1 MCKFVSK
8 IYNKSLKY
16 FKNKTFEV
24 HFFWLLGFSSKYY
37 AAYKIISTNKKR
49 NRSVWLLN
57 NFIFPIIVII
67 SPYTLTI
74 ISEHFQTILFNK
86 SFTAILIGGAISLL
100 GINVL
105 RTSSTIISEKLNYEN
120 IPSEYSSKISEIESE
135 INTLKKRLT
144 GWSWILSAIGFLFY
158 FIQTA
163 QLINESNNIVYW
175 FLLGILIVFLLSL
188 FFGRFISLMESNLFD
203 REEFTK
209 LLFSSLITQNNDFNE
224 LKSQLNNQ
232 GLL

>member
-1 MCKFVSK
+1 MHQFISNAYSRTK
-8 IYNKSLKY
+8 NY

-24 HFFWLLGFSSKYY
+24 HFFWLLGFSGKYY
-37 AAYKIISTNKKR
+37 AAYKIIATNKRR

-57 NFIFPIIVII
+57 NFIFPIIVIL
-67 SPYTLTI
+67 SPFILTI
-74 ISEHFQTILFNK
+74 ISEHFHTIEFTK

-120 IPSEYSSKISEIESE
+120 IPSEYSSKVSEIENE

-144 GWSWILSAIGFLFY
+144 GWSWILSAIGFLLY

-163 QLINESNNIVYW
+163 QLINESNKVVYW
-175 FLLGILIVFLLSL
+175 FLLGILAVLLLSL

-209 LLFSSLITQNNDFNE
+209 LLFSSLITQNNDYNE
-224 LKSQLNNQ
+224 LETQLKNQ

>member
-1 MCKFVSK
+1 MCQFITNLYSG
-8 IYNKSLKY
+8 IINY
-16 FKNKTFEV
+16 FKNRTFEV
-24 HFFWLLGFSSKYY
+24 HFFWLLGFKSKYY
-37 AAYKIISTNKKR
+37 AAYKIIAANKKR
-49 NRSVWLLN
+49 NKSIWMLN
-57 NFIFPIIVII
+57 NFIFPVIVII
-67 SPYTLTI
+67 SPYILTI
-74 ISEHFQTILFNK
+74 ISEYFHTIEFTK

-105 RTSSTIISEKLNYEN
+105 RTSSTIISEKLNYDN
-120 IPSEYSSKISEIESE
+120 IPSEYSSKVSEIENE

-144 GWSWILSAIGFLFY
+144 GWSWVLSAIGFLFY

-163 QLINESNNIVYW
+163 QLINDTNKVVYW
-175 FLLGILIVFLLSL
+175 FLLGILIVLLLSL

-209 LLFSSLITQNNDFNE
+209 LLFSSLITQNNDYNE
-224 LKSQLNNQ
+224 LEIQLKNQ